1 MAKATQPAER
11 PRGES
16 NGHGNGRKPQYIARA
31 KQHPDSEF
39 MQTIGAAWAFREGDG
54 LVVKL
59 QFIPAQNWD
68 GSFILVAPKE
78 GD

>member
-1 MAKATQPAER
+1 MARNPAPADK

-16 NGHGNGRKPQYIARA
+16 NGNGRQPKYIARA
-31 KQHPDSEF
+31 KQAPDSDF
-39 MQTIGAAWAFREGDG
+39 MVTIGAAWPFKEGDG

-59 QFIPAQNWD
+59 QMTPTKWD
-68 GSFILVAPKE
+68 GDFILVTPKE